1 VLNVLKFALAAGVA
15 SLATL
20 AAVSGAAAAPA
31 PPVEAYGKLPS
42 LEEVS
47 LSPSGKRLAMIAVVG
62 EERRILVGPAGGK
75 VDFAAKVGAAKVR
88 SVEWAGDDHLLVAIS
103 KTANLGLDFDV
114 DKAELYRLLVFAVP
128 SGKSF
133 MLFDKQNDMAK
144 ILGGEFG
151 SANIGEHWYGFFG
164 GVTYVKTRGNQFFLD
179 HTYPDLYRVDLDSG
193 DIKLWAPGSET
204 THDWVVGPDGRV
216 LARAIY
222 EQDHKTWRVATGAM
236 GGKVLA
242 TGDYPFG
249 GVGLSLGRTPDTV
262 LVTRR
267 TEERDIDE
275 VIPLAGGPPA
285 EVPDD
290 DIIARHFHDRVSGLW
305 IGYSTFGDQPAVKM
319 FDTVA
324 DKRVAGARKAFPG
337 ETVRLASWSQ
347 DFNRMIVFTTG
358 PGDPG
363 TCWLVDIP
371 SGGADPIGYEY
382 PAITPEQ
389 VGPIKMIEW
398 KAQDGLVIHGVLS
411 LPPGREAKNLPIVVF
426 PHGGPEA
433 RDYPVFDWWAQAFA
447 SRGYAVLQPNFRGS
461 SDYGAAFRDAG
472 FGQWGRKMQTDLSD
486 GLADLARQG
495 VVDPKRAC
503 IMGGSY
509 GGYAALAGVTVQ
521 HGVYRCAVSVAG
533 VSDPLG
539 MIEYSKDEKAGDP
552 NAGTRYWEKFM
563 GGYAHIDEISPIKLA
578 ASADAPI
585 LLIHGKDDTIVPFS
599 QSDAMNRAL
608 IAARKPVEFVVLPHE
623 DHYLSREETRIQMLN
638 AAVGFVEKYNP
649 PDAAR

>member
-1 VLNVLKFALAAGVA
+1 MLKLFRFALAACVA
-15 SLATL
+15 GMASL
-20 AAVSGAAAAPA
+20 AAVSRAAAAPV

-42 LEEVS
+42 LEHVS

-62 EERRILVGPAGGK
+62 EERRLLVGPVGGK
-75 VDFAAKVGAAKVR
+75 VDFSAKVGSAKVR
-88 SVEWAGDDHLLVAIS
+88 SVDWAGDDHLLVAIS
-103 KTANLGLDFDV
+103 KTASLGLDFDV
-114 DKAELYRLLVFAVP
+114 SKTELYRLLVVAVP

-144 ILGGEFG
+144 ILEGEFG
-151 SANIGEHWYGFFG
+151 SAKIGEHWYGFFG
-164 GVTYVKTRGNQFFLD
+164 GVTYVKTRGNQVFLD

-193 DIKLWAPGSET
+193 DIKLAAPGSES
-204 THDWVVGPDGRV
+204 THNWVVGPDGAV
-216 LARAIY
+216 LARSIY
-222 EQDHKTWRVATGAM
+222 EQDHKTWRVSTGAM

-242 TGDYPFG
+242 TGEYPFG

-262 LVTRR
+262 LVTRP
-267 TEERDIDE
+267 TDERDIDE
-275 VIPLAGGPPA
+275 LIHLAGGPPA

-290 DIIARHFHDRVSGLW
+290 DTIARHYHDRVTGLW
-305 IGYSTFGDQPAVKM
+305 IGYSTFGDQPAYKM
-319 FDTVA
+319 FDTLA

-363 TCWLVDIP
+363 TYWLVDIP

-382 PAITPEQ
+382 PSITPEQ

-398 KAQDGLVIHGVLS
+398 KARDGLVIHGVLS
-411 LPPGREAKNLPIVVF
+411 LPPGREAKNLPIVVL

-461 SDYGAAFRDAG
+461 SDYGVAFRDAG

-503 IMGGSY
+503 IMGASY

-521 HGVYRCAVSVAG
+521 HGIYRCAVSVAG

-539 MIEYSKDEKAGDP
+539 MIEYSKEKAGNV

-563 GGYAHIDEISPIKLA
+563 GPYSGLAQVSPIKLA
-578 ASADAPI
+578 SSADAPI
-585 LLIHGKDDTIVPFS
+585 LLVHGKDDTIVPFG

-608 IAARKPVEFVVLPHE
+608 IAASKPVEFVVLPHE

-638 AAVGFVEKYNP
+638 AAVAFVEKYNP